1 MVSKHEV
8 VVYIKPDVNTIKVT
22 IEKYLHNVL
31 NCVLFSSHLKM
42 CYIYFRYMRI
52 INPMIIW
59 MMGKEL
65 DLAHL
70 RSFLLK
76 KQPHPWNLAK
86 GRRSSA
92 RKVRKEK

>member
-8 VVYIKPDVNTIKVT
+8 KTDVNAIKVT
-22 IEKYLHNVL
+22 IEKYLHHVL

-52 INPMIIW
+52 INPTIIW
-59 MMGKEL
+59 MMGNEL
-65 DLAHL
+65 DLEHL
-70 RSFLLK
+70 RSFSLK
-76 KQPHPWNLAK
+76 KQPRPRNLAK
-86 GRRSSA
+86 GRHPSA

>member
-8 VVYIKPDVNTIKVT
+8 VYIKTGGNAIKVT

-31 NCVLFSSHLKM
+31 NCVLFSSHMKM
-42 CYIYFRYMRI
+42 YYIYFTYMRI

-59 MMGKEL
+59 MMGKDL
-65 DLAHL
+65 DLEHL

-76 KQPHPWNLAK
+76 KLPRPWNLTK
-86 GRRSSA
+86 RRRSRA

>member
-8 VVYIKPDVNTIKVT
+8 VYINTDVNAIKVT

-42 CYIYFRYMRI
+42 YYIYFRYMRL
-52 INPMIIW
+52 INPMIFW

-65 DLAHL
+65 DLEHL

-76 KQPHPWNLAK
+76 KQPRP
-86 GRRSSA
+86 
-92 RKVRKEK
+92 